1 MNTKAMFES
10 KALLVAELEEIL
22 NTSEVEN
29 RSFNEEEQS
38 KIAQLQEEIRA
49 IDNKLQNNKLEERGK
64 NNMEIR
70 ELLVNGEEIN
80 VRANEVTN
88 ANVGIEK
95 VEYLAG
101 IVEKVADVSPLF
113 EKANKINT
121 TSNSAITVQGTKL
134 PKFVKTSELQEY
146 TKAQMAYE
154 EKVLKADKYGLCV
167 VISEECLED
176 NGYDLEAD
184 IKKQMV
190 EGLGLTLNEIIVQKL
205 EGAVGAKKPT
215 ITALDADG
223 IIDMYYALPAG
234 YRTGAVF
241 VISPEHEVEIAKLK
255 DANGMPLMT
264 RTYTDRPVAMIMGCE
279 VIVDAN
285 VTKPMFVNLDKAIT
299 VGLRHNIN
307 IKRDDSIGFLS
318 GTVAFRADCRLD
330 AVTIV
335 EEAIV
340 VATVGMALNSRAK
353 K

>member
-1 MNTKAMFES
+1 MNTKAMFE
-10 KALLVAELEEIL
+10 KKQMLIAELEEIL
-22 NTSEVEN
+22 NVSEVEN
-29 RSFNEEEQS
+29 RSFNEAEQT
-38 KIAQLQEEIRA
+38 KIAQLKEEIRA
-49 IDNKLQNNKLEERGK
+49 LELQNKKLEERGSK
-64 NNMEIR
+64 NMEIR

-80 VRANEVTN
+80 VRADEVTN
-88 ANVGIEK
+88 ANVGMEK

-101 IVEKVADVSPLF
+101 IIEKVADVSPLF

-134 PKFVKTSELQEY
+134 PKFVKTAELQEY
-146 TKAQMAYE
+146 TKKAMTYE

-167 VISEECLED
+167 VVSEECLED

-215 ITALDADG
+215 IAALDADG
-223 IIDMYYALPAG
+223 IVDMYYALPAG

-285 VTKPMFVNLDKAIT
+285 VTKPMFVNLDKAIV
-299 VGLRHNIN
+299 VGLRHNLN

-330 AVTIV
+330 AVTII
-335 EEAIV
+335 EEAIG
-340 VATVGMALNSRAK
+340 VATVGGLRAK

>member
-1 MNTKAMFES
+1 MNTKAMFE
-10 KALLVAELEEIL
+10 KKEMLVAELEEIL

-29 RSFNEEEQS
+29 RNFNEEEQS
-38 KIAQLQEEIRA
+38 KIAQLKEEIRA
-49 IDNKLQNNKLEERGK
+49 LELQNKKLEERGSK
-64 NNMEIR
+64 NMEIR

-80 VRANEVTN
+80 VRADEVTN
-88 ANVGIEK
+88 ANVGMEK

-101 IVEKVADVSPLF
+101 IIEKVADVSPLF

-134 PKFVKTSELQEY
+134 PKFVKTAELQEY
-146 TKAQMAYE
+146 TKKAMTYE

-167 VISEECLED
+167 VVSEECLED

-215 ITALDADG
+215 IAALDADG
-223 IIDMYYALPAG
+223 IVDMYYALPAG

-285 VTKPMFVNLDKAIT
+285 VTKPMFVNLDKAIV
-299 VGLRHNIN
+299 VGLRHNLN

-330 AVTIV
+330 AVTII

-340 VATVGMALNSRAK
+340 VATVGGLRAK

>member
-1 MNTKAMFES
+1 MNTKAMFE
-10 KALLVAELEEIL
+10 KKQMLIAELEEIL
-22 NTSEVEN
+22 NVSEVEN
-29 RSFNEEEQS
+29 RSFNEAEQT
-38 KIAQLQEEIRA
+38 KIAQLKEEIRA
-49 IDNKLQNNKLEERGK
+49 LELQNKKLEERGSK
-64 NNMEIR
+64 NMEIR

-80 VRANEVTN
+80 VRADEVTN
-88 ANVGIEK
+88 ANVGMEK

-101 IVEKVADVSPLF
+101 IIEKVADVSPLF

-134 PKFVKTSELQEY
+134 PKFVKTAELQEY
-146 TKAQMAYE
+146 TKKAMTYE

-167 VISEECLED
+167 VVSEECLED

-215 ITALDADG
+215 IAALDADG
-223 IIDMYYALPAG
+223 IVDMYYALPAG

-255 DANGMPLMT
+255 YANGMPLMT

-285 VTKPMFVNLDKAIT
+285 VTKPMFVNLDKAIV
-299 VGLRHNIN
+299 VGLRHNLN

-330 AVTIV
+330 AVTII

-340 VATVGMALNSRAK
+340 VATVGGLRAK

>member
-1 MNTKAMFES
+1 MNTKAMFE
-10 KALLVAELEEIL
+10 KKQMLIAELEEIL
-22 NTSEVEN
+22 NVSEVEN
-29 RSFNEEEQS
+29 RSFNEAEQT
-38 KIAQLQEEIRA
+38 KIAQLKEEIRA
-49 IDNKLQNNKLEERGK
+49 LELQNKKLEERGSK
-64 NNMEIR
+64 NMEIR

-80 VRANEVTN
+80 VRADEVTN
-88 ANVGIEK
+88 ANVGMEK

-101 IVEKVADVSPLF
+101 IIEKVADVSPLF

-134 PKFVKTSELQEY
+134 PKFVKTAELQEY
-146 TKAQMAYE
+146 TKKAMTYE

-167 VISEECLED
+167 VVSEECLED

-215 ITALDADG
+215 IAALDADG
-223 IIDMYYALPAG
+223 IVDMYYALPAG

-241 VISPEHEVEIAKLK
+241 VISPEHEVETAKLK

-285 VTKPMFVNLDKAIT
+285 VTKPMFVNLDKAIV
-299 VGLRHNIN
+299 VGLRHNLN

-330 AVTIV
+330 AVTII

-340 VATVGMALNSRAK
+340 VATVGGLRAK

>member
-1 MNTKAMFES
+1 MNTKAMFE
-10 KALLVAELEEIL
+10 KKEMLVAELEEIL
-22 NTSEVEN
+22 NASEVEN

-38 KIAQLQEEIRA
+38 KIAQLQKEIRA

-64 NNMEIR
+64 NNMVELR
-70 ELLVNGEEIN
+70 NLLVEGKELE
-80 VRANEVTN
+80 VRAGEVTN
-88 ANVGIEK
+88 ANIGVEK

-101 IVEKVADVSPLF
+101 IIEKVADVSPLF

-134 PKFVKTSELQEY
+134 PKFVKTAELQEY
-146 TKAQMAYE
+146 TKKAMTYE

-167 VISEECLED
+167 VVSEECLED

-223 IIDMYYALPAG
+223 IVDMYYALPAG

-285 VTKPMFVNLDKAIT
+285 VTKPMFVNLDKAIV
-299 VGLRHNIN
+299 VGLRHNLN

-330 AVTIV
+330 AVTII

-340 VATVGMALNSRAK
+340 VATVGGLRAK

>member
-1 MNTKAMFES
+1 MNTKAMFE
-10 KALLVAELEEIL
+10 KKQMLIAELEEIL
-22 NTSEVEN
+22 NVSEVEN
-29 RSFNEEEQS
+29 RSFNEAEQT
-38 KIAQLQEEIRA
+38 KIAQLKEEIRA
-49 IDNKLQNNKLEERGK
+49 LELQNNKLEERGSK
-64 NNMEIR
+64 NMEIR

-80 VRANEVTN
+80 VRADEVTN
-88 ANVGIEK
+88 ANVGMEK

-101 IVEKVADVSPLF
+101 IIEKVADVSPLF

-134 PKFVKTSELQEY
+134 PKFVKTAELQEY
-146 TKAQMAYE
+146 TKKAMTYE

-167 VISEECLED
+167 VVSEECLED

-215 ITALDADG
+215 IAALDADG
-223 IIDMYYALPAG
+223 IVDMYYALPAG

-285 VTKPMFVNLDKAIT
+285 VTKPMFVNLDKAIV
-299 VGLRHNIN
+299 VGLRHNLN

-330 AVTIV
+330 AVTII

-340 VATVGMALNSRAK
+340 VATVGGLRAK

>member
-1 MNTKAMFES
+1 MNTKAMFE
-10 KALLVAELEEIL
+10 KKEMLVAELEEIL

-29 RSFNEEEQS
+29 RNFNEEEQS
-38 KIAQLQEEIRA
+38 KIAQLKEEIRA
-49 IDNKLQNNKLEERGK
+49 LELQNKKLEERGSK
-64 NNMEIR
+64 NMEIR

-80 VRANEVTN
+80 VRADEVTN
-88 ANVGIEK
+88 ANVGMEK

-101 IVEKVADVSPLF
+101 IIEKVADVSPLF

-134 PKFVKTSELQEY
+134 PKFVKTAELQEY
-146 TKAQMAYE
+146 TKKAMTYE

-167 VISEECLED
+167 VVSEECLED

-215 ITALDADG
+215 IAALDADG
-223 IIDMYYALPAG
+223 IVDMYYALPAG

-285 VTKPMFVNLDKAIT
+285 VTKPMFVNLDKAIV
-299 VGLRHNIN
+299 VGLRHNLN

-318 GTVAFRADCRLD
+318 GTVAFRADCPPLS
-330 AVTIV
+330 VP
-335 EEAIV
+335 AI
-340 VATVGMALNSRAK
+340 
-353 K
+353 

>member
-1 MNTKAMFES
+1 MNTKAMFE
-10 KALLVAELEEIL
+10 KKQMLIAELEEIL
-22 NTSEVEN
+22 NVSEVEN
-29 RSFNEEEQS
+29 RSFNEAEQT
-38 KIAQLQEEIRA
+38 KIAQLKEEIRA
-49 IDNKLQNNKLEERGK
+49 LELQNKKLEERGSK
-64 NNMEIR
+64 NMEIR

-80 VRANEVTN
+80 VRADEVTN
-88 ANVGIEK
+88 ANLGMEK

-101 IVEKVADVSPLF
+101 IIEKVADVSPLF

-134 PKFVKTSELQEY
+134 PKFVKTAELQEY
-146 TKAQMAYE
+146 TKKAMTYE

-167 VISEECLED
+167 VVSEECLED

-215 ITALDADG
+215 IAALDADG
-223 IIDMYYALPAG
+223 IVDMYYALPAG

-285 VTKPMFVNLDKAIT
+285 VTKPMFVNLDKAIV
-299 VGLRHNIN
+299 VGLRHNLN

-330 AVTIV
+330 AVTII

-340 VATVGMALNSRAK
+340 VATVGGLRAK

>member
-1 MNTKAMFES
+1 MNTKAMFE
-10 KALLVAELEEIL
+10 KKEMLVAELEEIL
-22 NTSEVEN
+22 NVSEVEN
-29 RSFNEEEQS
+29 RSFNEAEQT
-38 KIAQLQEEIRA
+38 KIAQLKEEIRA
-49 IDNKLQNNKLEERGK
+49 LELQNKKLEERGSK
-64 NNMEIR
+64 NMEIR

-80 VRANEVTN
+80 VRADEVTN
-88 ANVGIEK
+88 ANVGMEK

-101 IVEKVADVSPLF
+101 IIEKVADVSPLF

-134 PKFVKTSELQEY
+134 PKFVKTAELQEY
-146 TKAQMAYE
+146 TKKAMTYE

-167 VISEECLED
+167 VVSEECLED

-223 IIDMYYALPAG
+223 IVDMYYALPAG

-285 VTKPMFVNLDKAIT
+285 VTKPMFVNLDKAIV
-299 VGLRHNIN
+299 VGLRHNLN

-330 AVTIV
+330 AVTII

-340 VATVGMALNSRAK
+340 VATVGGLRAK

>member
-1 MNTKAMFES
+1 MNTKAMFE
-10 KALLVAELEEIL
+10 KKQMLIAELEEIL
-22 NTSEVEN
+22 NASEVEN

-38 KIAQLQEEIRA
+38 KIAQLQKEIRA

-64 NNMEIR
+64 NNMVELR
-70 ELLVNGEEIN
+70 NLLVEGKELE
-80 VRANEVTN
+80 VRAGEVTN
-88 ANVGIEK
+88 ANIGVEK
-95 VEYLAG
+95 VEFLG
-101 IVEKVADVSPLF
+101 GVIDKVADVSPLF
-113 EKANKINT
+113 ERANKINT

-134 PKFVKTSELQEY
+134 PKFVKTAELQEY
-146 TKAQMAYE
+146 TKKAMTYE

-167 VISEECLED
+167 VVSEECLED

-215 ITALDADG
+215 IAALDADG
-223 IIDMYYALPAG
+223 IVDMYYALPAG

-285 VTKPMFVNLDKAIT
+285 VTKPMFVNLDKAIV
-299 VGLRHNIN
+299 VGLRHNLN

-330 AVTIV
+330 AVTII

-340 VATVGMALNSRAK
+340 VATVGGLRAK

>member
-1 MNTKAMFES
+1 MNTKAMFE
-10 KALLVAELEEIL
+10 KKEMLVAELEEIL
-22 NTSEVEN
+22 NVSEVEN
-29 RSFNEEEQS
+29 RSFNEAEQT

-49 IDNKLQNNKLEERGK
+49 IDNKLQNKKVEERGSK
-64 NNMEIR
+64 NMEIR

-80 VRANEVTN
+80 VRADEVTN
-88 ANVGIEK
+88 ANVGMEK

-101 IVEKVADVSPLF
+101 IIEKVADVSPLF

-134 PKFVKTSELQEY
+134 PKFVKTAELQEY
-146 TKAQMAYE
+146 TKKAMTYE

-167 VISEECLED
+167 VVSEECLED

-215 ITALDADG
+215 IAALDADG
-223 IIDMYYALPAG
+223 IVDMYYALPAG

-285 VTKPMFVNLDKAIT
+285 VTKPMFVNLDKAIV
-299 VGLRHNIN
+299 VGLRHNLN

-330 AVTIV
+330 AVTII

-340 VATVGMALNSRAK
+340 VATVGGLRAK

>member
-1 MNTKAMFES
+1 MNTKAMFE
-10 KALLVAELEEIL
+10 KKQMLIAELEEIL
-22 NTSEVEN
+22 NVSEVEN
-29 RSFNEEEQS
+29 RSFNEAEQT
-38 KIAQLQEEIRA
+38 KIAQLKEEIRA
-49 IDNKLQNNKLEERGK
+49 LELQNKKLEERGSK
-64 NNMEIR
+64 NMEIR

-80 VRANEVTN
+80 VRADEVTN
-88 ANVGIEK
+88 ANVGMEK

-101 IVEKVADVSPLF
+101 IIEKVADVSPLF

-134 PKFVKTSELQEY
+134 PKFVKTAELQEY
-146 TKAQMAYE
+146 TKKAMTYE

-167 VISEECLED
+167 VVSEECLED

-215 ITALDADG
+215 IAALDADG
-223 IIDMYYALPAG
+223 IVDMYYALPAG

-285 VTKPMFVNLDKAIT
+285 VTKPMFVNLDKAIV
-299 VGLRHNIN
+299 VGLRHNLN

-330 AVTIV
+330 AVTII

-340 VATVGMALNSRAK
+340 VATVGGLRAK

>member
-1 MNTKAMFES
+1 
-10 KALLVAELEEIL
+10 
-22 NTSEVEN
+22 
-29 RSFNEEEQS
+29 
-38 KIAQLQEEIRA
+38 
-49 IDNKLQNNKLEERGK
+49 
-64 NNMEIR
+64 
-70 ELLVNGEEIN
+70 
-80 VRANEVTN
+80 
-88 ANVGIEK
+88 
-95 VEYLAG
+95 
-101 IVEKVADVSPLF
+101 
-113 EKANKINT
+113 
-121 TSNSAITVQGTKL
+121 
-134 PKFVKTSELQEY
+134 
-146 TKAQMAYE
+146 
-154 EKVLKADKYGLCV
+154 LKADKYGLCV
-167 VISEECLED
+167 VVSEECLED

-223 IIDMYYALPAG
+223 IVDMYYALPAG

-285 VTKPMFVNLDKAIT
+285 VTKPMFVNLDKAIV
-299 VGLRHNIN
+299 VGLRHNLN

-330 AVTIV
+330 AVTII

-340 VATVGMALNSRAK
+340 VATVGGLRAK

>member
-1 MNTKAMFES
+1 MNTKAMFEKKQMLIS
-10 KALLVAELEEIL
+10 ELEEIL
-22 NTSEVEN
+22 NVSEVEN
-29 RSFNEEEQS
+29 RSFNEAEQT
-38 KIAQLQEEIRA
+38 KIAQLKEEIRA
-49 IDNKLQNNKLEERGK
+49 LELQNKKLEERGSK
-64 NNMEIR
+64 NMEIR

-80 VRANEVTN
+80 VRADEVTN
-88 ANVGIEK
+88 ANVGMEK

-101 IVEKVADVSPLF
+101 IIEKVADVSPLF

-134 PKFVKTSELQEY
+134 PKFVKTAELQEY
-146 TKAQMAYE
+146 TKKAMTYE

-167 VISEECLED
+167 VVSEECLED

-215 ITALDADG
+215 IAALDADG
-223 IIDMYYALPAG
+223 IVDMYYALPAG

-285 VTKPMFVNLDKAIT
+285 VTKPMFVNLDKAIV
-299 VGLRHNIN
+299 VGLRHNLN

-330 AVTIV
+330 AVTII

-340 VATVGMALNSRAK
+340 VATVGGLRAK

>member
-1 MNTKAMFES
+1 MNTKAMFE
-10 KALLVAELEEIL
+10 KKQMLIAELEEIF
-22 NTSEVEN
+22 NVSEVEN
-29 RSFNEEEQS
+29 RSFNEAEQT
-38 KIAQLQEEIRA
+38 KIAQLNEEIRA
-49 IDNKLQNNKLEERGK
+49 LELQNKKLEERGSK
-64 NNMEIR
+64 NMEIR
-70 ELLVNGEEIN
+70 ELLVIGEEIN
-80 VRANEVTN
+80 VRADEVTN
-88 ANVGIEK
+88 ANVGMEK

-101 IVEKVADVSPLF
+101 IIEKVADVSPLF

-134 PKFVKTSELQEY
+134 PKFVKTAELQEY
-146 TKAQMAYE
+146 TKKAMTYE

-167 VISEECLED
+167 VVSEECLED

-215 ITALDADG
+215 IAALDADG
-223 IIDMYYALPAG
+223 IVDMYYALPAG

-285 VTKPMFVNLDKAIT
+285 VTKPMFVNLDKAIV
-299 VGLRHNIN
+299 VGLRHNLN

-330 AVTIV
+330 AVTII

-340 VATVGMALNSRAK
+340 VATVGGLRAK

>member
-1 MNTKAMFES
+1 MNTKAMFE
-10 KALLVAELEEIL
+10 KKQMLIAELEEIL
-22 NTSEVEN
+22 NVSEVEN
-29 RSFNEEEQS
+29 RSFNEAEQT
-38 KIAQLQEEIRA
+38 KIAQLKEEIRA
-49 IDNKLQNNKLEERGK
+49 LELQNKKLEERGSK
-64 NNMEIR
+64 NMEIR

-80 VRANEVTN
+80 VRADEVTN
-88 ANVGIEK
+88 ANVGMEK

-101 IVEKVADVSPLF
+101 IIEKVADVSPLF

-134 PKFVKTSELQEY
+134 PKFVKTAELQEY
-146 TKAQMAYE
+146 TKKAMTYE

-167 VISEECLED
+167 VVSEECLED

-215 ITALDADG
+215 IAALDADG
-223 IIDMYYALPAG
+223 IVDMYYALPAG

-264 RTYTDRPVAMIMGCE
+264 RTYTDRPVAMSMGCE

-285 VTKPMFVNLDKAIT
+285 VTKPMFVNLDKAIV
-299 VGLRHNIN
+299 VGLRHNLN

-330 AVTIV
+330 AVTII

-340 VATVGMALNSRAK
+340 VATVGGLRAK

>member
-1 MNTKAMFES
+1 MNTKAMFE
-10 KALLVAELEEIL
+10 KKQMLIAELEEIL
-22 NTSEVEN
+22 NVSEVEN
-29 RSFNEEEQS
+29 RSFNEAEQT
-38 KIAQLQEEIRA
+38 KIAQLKEEIRA
-49 IDNKLQNNKLEERGK
+49 LELQNKKLEERGSK
-64 NNMEIR
+64 NMEIR

-80 VRANEVTN
+80 VRADEVTN
-88 ANVGIEK
+88 ANVGMEK

-101 IVEKVADVSPLF
+101 IIEKVADVSPLF

-121 TSNSAITVQGTKL
+121 TLNSAITVQGTKL
-134 PKFVKTSELQEY
+134 PKFVKTAELQEY
-146 TKAQMAYE
+146 TKKAMTYE

-167 VISEECLED
+167 VVSEECLED

-215 ITALDADG
+215 IAALDADG
-223 IIDMYYALPAG
+223 IVDMYYALPAG

-285 VTKPMFVNLDKAIT
+285 VTKPMFVNLDKAIV
-299 VGLRHNIN
+299 VGLRHNLN

-330 AVTIV
+330 AVTII

-340 VATVGMALNSRAK
+340 VATVGGLRAK

>member
-1 MNTKAMFES
+1 MNTKAMFE
-10 KALLVAELEEIL
+10 KKQMLIAELEEIL
-22 NTSEVEN
+22 NVSEVEN
-29 RSFNEEEQS
+29 RSFNEAEQT
-38 KIAQLQEEIRA
+38 KIAQLKEEIRA
-49 IDNKLQNNKLEERGK
+49 LELQNKKLEERGSK
-64 NNMEIR
+64 NMEIR

-80 VRANEVTN
+80 VRADEVTN
-88 ANVGIEK
+88 ANVGMEK

-101 IVEKVADVSPLF
+101 IIEKVADVSPLF

-134 PKFVKTSELQEY
+134 PKFVKTAELQEY
-146 TKAQMAYE
+146 TKKAMTYE

-167 VISEECLED
+167 VVSEECLED

-215 ITALDADG
+215 IAALDADG
-223 IIDMYYALPAG
+223 IVDMYYALPAG

-285 VTKPMFVNLDKAIT
+285 VTKPMFVNLHKAIV
-299 VGLRHNIN
+299 VGLRHNLN

-330 AVTIV
+330 AVTII

-340 VATVGMALNSRAK
+340 VATVGGLRAK

>member
-1 MNTKAMFES
+1 MT
-10 KALLVAELEEIL
+10 
-22 NTSEVEN
+22 
-29 RSFNEEEQS
+29 
-38 KIAQLQEEIRA
+38 
-49 IDNKLQNNKLEERGK
+49 
-64 NNMEIR
+64 
-70 ELLVNGEEIN
+70 
-80 VRANEVTN
+80 
-88 ANVGIEK
+88 
-95 VEYLAG
+95 
-101 IVEKVADVSPLF
+101 
-113 EKANKINT
+113 
-121 TSNSAITVQGTKL
+121 
-134 PKFVKTSELQEY
+134 
-146 TKAQMAYE
+146 YE

-167 VISEECLED
+167 VVSEECLED

-215 ITALDADG
+215 IAALDADG
-223 IIDMYYALPAG
+223 IVDMYYALPAG

-285 VTKPMFVNLDKAIT
+285 VTKPMFVNLDKAIV
-299 VGLRHNIN
+299 VGLRHNLN

-330 AVTIV
+330 AVTII

-340 VATVGMALNSRAK
+340 VATVGGLRAK

>member
-1 MNTKAMFES
+1 MNTKAMFE
-10 KALLVAELEEIL
+10 KKEMLVAELEEIL

-29 RSFNEEEQS
+29 RNFNEEEQS
-38 KIAQLQEEIRA
+38 KIAQLKEEIRA
-49 IDNKLQNNKLEERGK
+49 LELQNKKLEERGSK
-64 NNMEIR
+64 NMEIR

-80 VRANEVTN
+80 VRADEVTN
-88 ANVGIEK
+88 ANVGMEK

-101 IVEKVADVSPLF
+101 IIEKVADVSPLF

-134 PKFVKTSELQEY
+134 PKFVKTAELQEY
-146 TKAQMAYE
+146 TKKAMTYE

-167 VISEECLED
+167 VVSEECLED

-223 IIDMYYALPAG
+223 IVDMYYALPAG

-285 VTKPMFVNLDKAIT
+285 VTKPMFVNLDKAIV
-299 VGLRHNIN
+299 VGLRHNLN

-330 AVTIV
+330 AVTII

-340 VATVGMALNSRAK
+340 VATVGGLRAK

>member
-1 MNTKAMFES
+1 MNTKAMFE
-10 KALLVAELEEIL
+10 KKQMLIAELEEIL
-22 NTSEVEN
+22 NVSEVEN
-29 RSFNEEEQS
+29 RSFNEAEQT
-38 KIAQLQEEIRA
+38 KIAQLKEEIRA
-49 IDNKLQNNKLEERGK
+49 LELQNKKLEERGSK
-64 NNMEIR
+64 NMEIR

-80 VRANEVTN
+80 VRADEVTN
-88 ANVGIEK
+88 ANVGMEK

-101 IVEKVADVSPLF
+101 IIEKVADVSPLF

-134 PKFVKTSELQEY
+134 PKFVKTAELQEY
-146 TKAQMAYE
+146 TKNAMTYE

-167 VISEECLED
+167 VVSEECLED

-215 ITALDADG
+215 IAALDADG
-223 IIDMYYALPAG
+223 IVDMYYALPAG

-285 VTKPMFVNLDKAIT
+285 VTKPMFVNLDKAIV
-299 VGLRHNIN
+299 VGLRHNLN

-330 AVTIV
+330 AVTII

-340 VATVGMALNSRAK
+340 VATVGGLRAK

>member
-1 MNTKAMFES
+1 MNTKAMFE
-10 KALLVAELEEIL
+10 KKQMLIAELEDIL
-22 NTSEVEN
+22 NSSEVEN

-38 KIAQLQEEIRA
+38 KIVQLQKEIRA
-49 IDNKLQNNKLEERGK
+49 IDNKLQNKKVEERGSK
-64 NNMEIR
+64 NMEIR

-80 VRANEVTN
+80 VRADEVTN
-88 ANVGIEK
+88 ANVGMEK

-101 IVEKVADVSPLF
+101 IIEKVADVSPLF

-134 PKFVKTSELQEY
+134 PKFVKTAELQEY
-146 TKAQMAYE
+146 TKKAMTYE

-167 VISEECLED
+167 VVSEECLED

-215 ITALDADG
+215 IAALDADG
-223 IIDMYYALPAG
+223 IVDMYYALPAG

-285 VTKPMFVNLDKAIT
+285 VTKPMFVNLDKAIV
-299 VGLRHNIN
+299 VGLRHNLN

-330 AVTIV
+330 AVTII

-340 VATVGMALNSRAK
+340 VATVGGLRAK

>member
-1 MNTKAMFES
+1 MNTKAMFE
-10 KALLVAELEEIL
+10 KKQMLIAELEEIL
-22 NTSEVEN
+22 NVSEVEN
-29 RSFNEEEQS
+29 RSFNEAEQT
-38 KIAQLQEEIRA
+38 KIAQLKEEIRA
-49 IDNKLQNNKLEERGK
+49 LELQNKKLEERGSE
-64 NNMEIR
+64 NMEIR

-80 VRANEVTN
+80 VRADEVTN
-88 ANVGIEK
+88 ANVGMEK

-101 IVEKVADVSPLF
+101 IIEKVADVSPLF

-134 PKFVKTSELQEY
+134 PKFVKTAELQEY
-146 TKAQMAYE
+146 TKKAMTYE

-167 VISEECLED
+167 VVSEECLED

-215 ITALDADG
+215 IAALDADG
-223 IIDMYYALPAG
+223 IVDMYYALPAG

-285 VTKPMFVNLDKAIT
+285 VTKPMFVNLDKAIV
-299 VGLRHNIN
+299 VGLRHNLN

-330 AVTIV
+330 AVTII

-340 VATVGMALNSRAK
+340 VATVGGLRAK

>member
-1 MNTKAMFES
+1 MNTKAMFE
-10 KALLVAELEEIL
+10 KKQMLIAELEEIL
-22 NTSEVEN
+22 NVSEVEN
-29 RSFNEEEQS
+29 RSFNEAEQT

-49 IDNKLQNNKLEERGK
+49 IDNKLQNKKVEERGK
-64 NNMEIR
+64 NNMVELR
-70 ELLVNGEEIN
+70 NLLVEGKELN
-80 VRANEVTN
+80 VRADEVTN
-88 ANVGIEK
+88 ANVGMEK

-101 IVEKVADVSPLF
+101 IIEKVADVSPLF

-134 PKFVKTSELQEY
+134 PKFVKTAELQEY
-146 TKAQMAYE
+146 TKKAMTYE

-167 VISEECLED
+167 VVSEECLED

-223 IIDMYYALPAG
+223 IVDMYYALPAG

-285 VTKPMFVNLDKAIT
+285 VTKPMFVNLDKAIV
-299 VGLRHNIN
+299 VGLRHNLN

-330 AVTIV
+330 AVTII

-340 VATVGMALNSRAK
+340 VATVGGLRAK